1 MPSSALNAA
10 PTLADIQRRQS
21 DHPAPS
27 SSSTPQH
34 PAFGNSALRRRRPSS
49 HSSHGSDSSH
59 SSHSS
64 YARRHPDRVP
74 QKAASPN
81 GAFGS
86 VLALLGLMLVY
97 TLVGLWLFV
106 KGFLLTRHELV
117 GTNECARP
125 TDRDWNLPMPP
136 ERLDDDAALLNWA
149 DTVLHPTVGM
159 GECRLAPTHTKAVV
173 LIIDALRYD
182 FIAPPPPPSTNG
194 ELEINW
200 TANPFYH
207 NILSLPSSLTAQS
220 DISTGAPASFLAHF
234 AADPPTTTL
243 QRLKGLTTGTLPTFV
258 EAGANFGS
266 AGTGVGRVNED
277 NWIAQFRRSI
287 LSSSSSAD
295 GERAGLVFA
304 GDDTWST
311 VFPGLFDEDT
321 NWTYDSFNVEDLD
334 TVDRGVESKLLPFL
348 QVDHPER
355 KAGVHDHWRL
365 LVGHTLGV
373 DHVGHRF
380 GASHPKMKTK
390 LQEMQTFLRNVTDA
404 VDEDTLVILMGDHG
418 MDERGDHGGD
428 AELEVGA
435 GIWMYS
441 KRGFGRVG
449 RDAALRMDPAEYIS
463 TAEVETMLPSRIPF
477 SPLPSP
483 PYPEENHRSIPQ
495 IDLVPTLSILLGLPI
510 PYNNLG
516 SIIPDLFPHPHLLL
530 RALRIT
536 ATQMRTYLKTYANH
550 SPDLA
555 AFSPEFQASW
565 LAAIRADAHLAS
577 LLHHNG
583 GGGGGRKSQEEVE
596 EAWRRAAQA
605 YHRFNRLSL
614 VRAREVWAQFDMVRI
629 WLGLLVLVL
638 GLAVG
643 WVIRYGAQEGLVGR
657 LRVDQQEREETKEEV
672 RKSRTTT
679 ELYTIVSQAIV
690 RPALIGG
697 IAGLGLHFSTAL
709 LAVKSLSLNLTLL
722 DSVLAG
728 ASISSSLSLVI
739 SHLAQTLSFGK
750 PTTEDDDDDAP
761 ATTNFLNVFGWVIVV
776 LHAALFASNSFLVFE
791 DRFVL
796 LCLATLSLIRGL
808 LLIGSSPDTRTKI
821 RAGFLAFLSLV
832 LVRLGS
838 IPRVCREEQ
847 LPYCTSTFFS
857 SSSSSDSSS
866 SFSTTTGENGGSSA
880 ALNSPYVMVAS
891 YLFAYILP
899 SILAQ
904 FLRDSKSN
912 VGVAPVFFKWILRPT
927 LMLGSGYW
935 ILDYV
940 SPLESVARSG
950 WSQTLE
956 WVKGWVAKTDLVI
969 LVGLAMTFWIFAPLC
984 LEIRRETNSEEE
996 GERKEKVTIL
1006 GYANSLGSSYLLL
1019 VSIVVSVLWL
1029 CTQPSGQLGMGVGVV
1044 AGLVGVEMGDAE
1056 RDVVVLHRQ
1065 RKVVHALQNKA
1076 SIEENG
1082 KRQNK
1087 KKSTTAPSPSPSQ
1100 PQSEEALQQRTRK
1113 VIHHSSTEIA
1123 FLVLIGY
1130 MLFFSTGHQATLS
1143 TIQWRIAFL
1152 TDPILSY
1159 PLSPLLVGINTFGHV
1174 SVVAPLLVSL
1184 SVLWNA
1190 TPRPRG
1196 SGRRMSTSKQLL
1208 CAMMT
1213 VGLYNGMVL
1222 VSTVG
1227 LGGVVFRRHLMLF
1240 KVWTPRFMLAAV
1252 VDVMGQIGGLMAGLA
1267 VWLIGGKV
1275 NQIFGC
1281 EFD

>member
-1 MPSSALNAA
+1 MSSSVLDPA
-10 PTLADIQRRQS
+10 PTLA
-21 DHPAPS
+21 
-27 SSSTPQH
+27 TPQH
-34 PAFGNSALRRRRPSS
+34 PAFGNSALRRRHRSSS

-64 YARRHPDRVP
+64 YARRHADRVP

-86 VLALLGLMLVY
+86 VLGLLGLVLVY

-117 GTNECARP
+117 GWNEC
-125 TDRDWNLPMPP
+125 DRLFDGGWNLPKPP
-136 ERLDDDAALLNWA
+136 VRLGDDAALLNWA
-149 DTVLHPTVGM
+149 DTVLDPTVGM
-159 GECRLAPTHTKAVV
+159 GECRLAPTHSKAVV

-182 FIAPPPPPSTNG
+182 FIAPPPPSAPTTNG
-194 ELEINW
+194 EEEGGW

-220 DISTGAPASFLAHF
+220 DFSTRGPASFLAHF

-277 NWIAQFRRSI
+277 NWIAQFKRFI
-287 LSSSSSAD
+287 LSSSSSEE
-295 GERAGLVFA
+295 GKRAGLVFA

-355 KAGVHDHWRL
+355 KAGVHDGWRL

-390 LQEMQTFLRNVTDA
+390 LQEMQAFLQNVTDA
-404 VDEDTLVILMGDHG
+404 MDEETLVIVMGDHG

-428 AELEVGA
+428 AELEIGA

-441 KRGFGRVG
+441 KGGFGQVG
-449 RDAALRMDPAEYIS
+449 RDAALRMDPAQYIS
-463 TAEVETMLPSRIPF
+463 TAKVEAMLPSRIPF

-483 PYPEENHRSIPQ
+483 PYPKENHRSIPQ
-495 IDLVPTLSILLGLPI
+495 IDLVPTLSTLLGLPI

-516 SIIPDLFPHPHLLL
+516 SIIPDLLPHPNLLL

-536 ATQMRTYLKTYANH
+536 ATQMRTYLKTYATH

-555 AFSPEFQASW
+555 AFSPEFEESW
-565 LAAIRADAHLAS
+565 LTAVRADARLAS
-577 LLHHNG
+577 LLHDG
-583 GGGGGRKSQEEVE
+583 KGGRKSQEEVE
-596 EAWRRAAQA
+596 EVWRRAAQA
-605 YHRFNRLSL
+605 YHGFNRLSL
-614 VRAREVWAQFDMVRI
+614 VRAREVWAQFDMIRI
-629 WLGLLVLVL
+629 GLGLMVLVL

-657 LRVDQQEREETKEEV
+657 LGGVREEGEETKEEV
-672 RKSRTTT
+672 RKSETTT
-679 ELYTIVSQAIV
+679 ELYAIVSQAV
-690 RPALIGG
+690 LRPALIGG
-697 IAGLGLHFSTAL
+697 IAGFGLHFGTAL
-709 LAVKSLSLNLTLL
+709 LPVKSLGLNLTLL
-722 DSVLAG
+722 DSVLAS
-728 ASISSSLSLVI
+728 ASISSALSLVI
-739 SHLAQTLSFGK
+739 SHLPQTLPFRK
-750 PTTEDDDDDAP
+750 PATADDDEDVP
-761 ATTNFLNVFGWVIVV
+761 ATTNFLDIFGWLVLL

-808 LLIGSSPDTRTKI
+808 LLMGSSPDTRTKI
-821 RAGFLAFLSLV
+821 RAGFLTLLSLI

-857 SSSSSDSSS
+857 SSTSSTTT
-866 SFSTTTGENGGSSA
+866 TTTGESGGSSA

-891 YLFAYILP
+891 YLFAYLLP
-899 SILAQ
+899 SIVAQ
-904 FLRDSKSN
+904 FLRHSKSN
-912 VGVAPVFFKWILRPT
+912 VGIAPVFLKWILRPT

-940 SPLESVARSG
+940 IPLDSVAQSG
-950 WSQTLE
+950 WSETLE
-956 WVKGWVAKTDLVI
+956 WVKGWVAKVDLFI
-969 LVGLAMTFWIFAPLC
+969 LIVLAMAFWIFAPLC
-984 LEIRRETNSEEE
+984 LEIRRETTTTVEEE
-996 GERKEKVTIL
+996 DKKKEKVTIL

-1019 VSIVVSVLWL
+1019 VGIVGSVLWL
-1029 CTQPSGQLGMGVGVV
+1029 CTQPSGQLGMGVGMV
-1044 AGLVGVEMGDAE
+1044 AGLVGVELGDGE

-1065 RKVVHALQNKA
+1065 RRVAYALQNNA
-1076 SIEENG
+1076 AIEENG
-1082 KRQNK
+1082 KTKNK
-1087 KKSTTAPSPSPSQ
+1087 NKSTTTTPLSLSQSQ
-1100 PQSEEALQQRTRK
+1100 PHPEEATKQRNRK
-1113 VIHHSSTEIA
+1113 AIHHSSTEIT
-1123 FLVLIGY
+1123 FLILIGY
-1130 MLFFSTGHQATLS
+1130 LCFFSTGHQSTLP
-1143 TIQWRIAFL
+1143 TIQWRVAFL
-1152 TDPILSY
+1152 TSPMLTY
-1159 PLSPLLVGINTFGHV
+1159 PLSPLLVVMNTFGHLMLFP
-1174 SVVAPLLVSL
+1174 PLLTAL

-1190 TPRPRG
+1190 TPLPRG
-1196 SGRRMSTSKQLL
+1196 SGRKMYTSTQLL
-1208 CAMMT
+1208 SALVT
-1213 VGLYNGMVL
+1213 VALYNGVLL
-1222 VSTVG
+1222 VSMAG
-1227 LGGVVFRRHLMLF
+1227 LGGLVFRRHLMLF
-1240 KVWTPRFMLAAV
+1240 KVWTPRFMLAGV
-1252 VDVMGQIGGLMAGLA
+1252 VGVLGQVGGLMAGLA
-1267 VWLIGGKV
+1267 VWLVGGKV

-1281 EFD
+1281 EFA

>member
-1 MPSSALNAA
+1 MSSSALN
-10 PTLADIQRRQS
+10 
-21 DHPAPS
+21 PAPIL
-27 SSSTPQH
+27 STPQH
-34 PAFGNSALRRRRPSS
+34 PAFGNSALRHRHRSSSDSS
-49 HSSHGSDSSH
+49 HASDSSH

-64 YARRHPDRVP
+64 YATRHPDRVP

-81 GAFGS
+81 AAFGS
-86 VLALLGLMLVY
+86 VLGLLSLVLVY
-97 TLVGLWLFV
+97 TVVGLWLFV

-117 GTNECARP
+117 GVNECARP
-125 TDRDWNLPMPP
+125 FNREWNLPTPP
-136 ERLDDDAALLNWA
+136 MSLDDDAALLKWA
-149 DTVLHPTVGM
+149 DTVLNPTVGM
-159 GECRLAPTHTKAVV
+159 GECRLAPTHSKAVV

-182 FIAPPPPPSTNG
+182 FIAPPPPPTAPTSNDEEEG
-194 ELEINW
+194 GW

-207 NILSLPSSLTAQS
+207 NILSLPSSLTAQADFS
-220 DISTGAPASFLAHF
+220 SGAPASFLAHF

-277 NWIAQFRRSI
+277 NWIAQFKRFI
-287 LSSSSSAD
+287 LSSSSSEE
-295 GERAGLVFA
+295 GKRAGLVFA
-304 GDDTWST
+304 GDDTWCT

-321 NWTYDSFNVEDLD
+321 NWSYDSFNVEDLD

-348 QVDHPER
+348 QVDHPET
-355 KAGVHDHWRL
+355 KAGVHDAWRL

-380 GASHPKMKTK
+380 GASHPKMKIK
-390 LQEMQTFLRNVTDA
+390 LQEMQTFLQNVTDA
-404 VDEDTLVILMGDHG
+404 IDQETLVILMGDHG

-441 KRGFGRVG
+441 KGGFGQLG
-449 RDAALRMDPAEYIS
+449 RDPTLKMDPAQYIS
-463 TAEVETMLPSRIPF
+463 TDQVEAMLPSRIPF

-483 PYPEENHRSIPQ
+483 PYPQENHRSIPQ
-495 IDLVPTLSILLGLPI
+495 IDLVPTISILLGLPI

-536 ATQMRTYLKTYANH
+536 ATQMRTYLKTYSTH

-555 AFSPEFQASW
+555 AFSSEFEESW
-565 LAAIRADAHLAS
+565 LTAVRADAHLAS
-577 LLHHNG
+577 LLHNSG
-583 GGGGGRKSQEEVE
+583 KGSSKNQEEIE
-596 EAWRRAAQA
+596 EALRRAAQA
-605 YHRFNRLSL
+605 YHGFNRLSL
-614 VRAREVWAQFDMVRI
+614 VRAREVWAQFDMI
-629 WLGLLVLVL
+629 KIGLGLMVLVL

-657 LRVDQQEREETKEEV
+657 LGGVREEGEETKEEV
-672 RKSRTTT
+672 RKSETTT
-679 ELYTIVSQAIV
+679 ELFAIVSQATL

-697 IAGLGLHFSTAL
+697 IAGLGLHVGTAL
-709 LAVKSLSLNLTLL
+709 LPVKSLGLNLTLV
-722 DSVLAG
+722 DSVLAT
-728 ASISSSLSLVI
+728 ASISSALSLVI
-739 SHLAQTLSFGK
+739 SHFPQTLPFCK
-750 PTTEDDDDDAP
+750 PATDHDDGDNDDVP
-761 ATTNFLNVFGWVIVV
+761 ATTNFLNNFGWLVLL

-808 LLIGSSPDTRTKI
+808 LLMGSSPDTRTKI
-821 RAGFLAFLSLV
+821 RAGFLTLVSLI

-857 SSSSSDSSS
+857 SSTSSTTT
-866 SFSTTTGENGGSSA
+866 TTTGEGGGSSA

-899 SILAQ
+899 SIVAQ
-904 FLRDSKSN
+904 FLRHSKSN
-912 VGVAPVFFKWILRPT
+912 VGIAPVFLKWILRPT

-940 SPLESVARSG
+940 TPLDSVAQSG
-950 WSQTLE
+950 WSETLE
-956 WVKGWVAKTDLVI
+956 WVKGWVAKADLII
-969 LVGLAMTFWIFAPLC
+969 LIVLAMAFWIFAPLC
-984 LEIRRETNSEEE
+984 LEIRREKPTTTSEQEE
-996 GERKEKVTIL
+996 NKEKVTIL

-1019 VSIVVSVLWL
+1019 ISIVASVLWL
-1029 CTQPSGQLGMGVGVV
+1029 CTQPSGQLGMGVGMV
-1044 AGLVGVEMGDAE
+1044 AGLVGVELGDGE

-1065 RKVVHALQNKA
+1065 RRIAYALQNKA
-1076 SIEENG
+1076 ATEEND
-1082 KRQNK
+1082 KAKIK
-1087 KKSTTAPSPSPSQ
+1087 KKSTTTTPLALEQSRLD
-1100 PQSEEALQQRTRK
+1100 SEEATQQRNRK
-1113 VIHHSSTEIA
+1113 AIHHSSTEIG
-1123 FLVLIGY
+1123 FLMLIGY
-1130 MLFFSTGHQATLS
+1130 LCFFSTGHQSTLP

-1152 TDPILSY
+1152 TSSKLSY
-1159 PLSPLLVGINTFGHV
+1159 PLSPLLVVMNTFGHLTV
-1174 SVVAPLLVSL
+1174 LPPLLTVV

-1190 TPRPRG
+1190 TPLPRG
-1196 SGRRMSTSKQLL
+1196 SGRKMKTSSQLVSAL
-1208 CAMMT
+1208 VM
-1213 VGLYNGMVL
+1213 VGLYNGVLL
-1222 VSTVG
+1222 VSIAG
-1227 LGGVVFRRHLMLF
+1227 LGGLVFRRHLMLF

-1252 VDVMGQIGGLMAGLA
+1252 VAVLGQVGGLLA
-1267 VWLIGGKV
+1267 ALAAWLVGGKV
-1275 NQIFGC
+1275 NQIFGS
-1281 EFD
+1281 EFV